1 MKYITKVANLHDNR
15 ESENLWFV
23 TPVSHYAKSVFT
35 FLKEETLGWKVQ
47 EEGETKFI
55 YMAPQQKKG
64 HKVPKNT
71 KRQCLEHV
79 KIVFRVE
86 SSKGIF
92 TVYNLISNW
101 IDTISHVICFIIS
114 SFSFITFYMN
124 ILEGNGL
131 TQIQTKK
138 GLARM

>member
-1 MKYITKVANLHDNR
+1 M
-15 ESENLWFV
+15 
-23 TPVSHYAKSVFT
+23 
-35 FLKEETLGWKVQ
+35 Q

-92 TVYNLISNW
+92 TVYNLISN
-101 IDTISHVICFIIS
+101 
-114 SFSFITFYMN
+114 
-124 ILEGNGL
+124 
-131 TQIQTKK
+131 
-138 GLARM
+138 